1 MVCHH
6 HSSHDILQWDDET
19 SQENVCTSDPGQGL
33 QLFPASIQLSDPS
46 WSSLPAVQSV
56 WMSDSFTTRT
66 GWKHTTGSSGIFNGV
81 LLELKG
87 FCLLQ
92 IRVPLKDWEDIK
104 RFEKDAVDSQHLD
117 VVYILRQLMAQKA
130 FYFTAMPTLVTL
142 LVQQE
147 NLPQCCIY
155 THQCSLDNNQPKIN
169 TIPKQTRMMS
179 VRVRSCLPQA
189 L

>member
-1 MVCHH
+1 MEGNEVLPDFLVNLISKHTHRQTWMIVRHH
-6 HSSHDILQWDDET
+6 HSSNDILQWDDET
-19 SQENVCTSDPGQGL
+19 SKENVCTSDPGQGL

-46 WSSLPAVQSV
+46 WSPLPVVQSL

-66 GWKHTTGSSGIFNGV
+66 GWKHIVGSSGIFNGV

-87 FCLLQ
+87 FCVLQ

-104 RFEKDAVDSQHLD
+104 RFEKDAVDAQHLD

-142 LVQQE
+142 LVQHE
-147 NLPQCCIY
+147 NVPQ
-155 THQCSLDNNQPKIN
+155 SAFRPIN
-169 TIPKQTRMMS
+169 
-179 VRVRSCLPQA
+179 A
-189 L
+189 A